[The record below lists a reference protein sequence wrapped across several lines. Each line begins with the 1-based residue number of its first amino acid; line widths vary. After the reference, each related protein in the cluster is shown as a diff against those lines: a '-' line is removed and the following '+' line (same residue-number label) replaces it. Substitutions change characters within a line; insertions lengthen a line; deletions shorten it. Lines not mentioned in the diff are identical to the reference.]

1 MIRIEMTPYEQK
13 DILDVLD
20 YALLQYELSHDKMR
34 GYWLIRIKEL
44 KKVIKG
50 KVNPPSM
57 ERR

>member
-20 YALLQYELSHDKMR
+20 YALGQ
-34 GYWLIRIKEL
+34 
-44 KKVIKG
+44 
-50 KVNPPSM
+50 VNQPSL

>member
-34 GYWLIRIKEL
+34 EYWLIRIKEL

-50 KVNPPSM
+50 QVNQPSL